1 MSQEY
6 LVVAN
11 FKLNP
16 QSRKEAKKLFAAYKK
31 AFSRYAGITTVVCP
45 PFVYLDVLARE
56 RLGKRLLLGAQDVFY
71 EESGSFTGEVS
82 AEQLAE
88 VKVSH
93 VVVGHSERR
102 VMGETDEDVARKT
115 QSVLRA
121 GMTPIVCIGESSRDD
136 SGAYLGF
143 LTKQIREVL
152 TYCNEKQA
160 SQIIFAYEPLWAIGS
175 GSKRPARPREVFEI
189 VVHVKK
195 VFADYYKMDSA
206 PNIRVLYGGSVSSEN
221 VEDFL
226 KGSPVDGFL
235 VGRASL
241 EAKHFIT
248 IVDKIHSFHG

>member
-93 VVVGHSERR
+93 VIVGHSERR
-102 VMGETDEDVARKT
+102 AMGETDEDVARKT
-115 QSVLRA
+115 RSVLRA
-121 GMTPIVCIGESSRDD
+121 GMTPIVCIGESERDD

-189 VVHVKK
+189 VVHIKK

-221 VEDFL
+221 VEEFL

-241 EAKHFIT
+241 DAKHFIT
-248 IVDKIHSFHG
+248 IVDTIHSFHG